1 MKELTKGPNLGTL
14 LQQFFV
20 EYMMQQRH
28 ASARSPPTAQMLL
41 HAAGSVNVPAHCH
54 WRILTQRSFWLNY
67 LETDRHNA
75 IRVAT
80 PALPRFVPSCTTSVS
95 PSALAILSPFWRSQ

>member
-28 ASARSPPTAQMLL
+28 ASPRTIAAYRDSFPNAFQL
-41 HAAGSVNVPAHCH
+41 HAGPA
-54 WRILTQRSFWLNY
+54 R
-67 LETDRHNA
+67 
-75 IRVAT
+75 
-80 PALPRFVPSCTTSVS
+80 
-95 PSALAILSPFWRSQ
+95 